1 MAAEQATGLRG
12 RTAIVT
18 GAASG
23 IGRAIALRLALAGAA
38 VVVADVA
45 AAPWH
50 GGVPTAQLITDRHGS
65 AVFVECDLADTAAI
79 DRLTTDAAARF
90 GRIDI
95 VVNNAAISV
104 GKGLT
109 ETGDDEWQR
118 VLAVNLT
125 GAFAL
130 CRSAVRHMLDQPPRG
145 EVRGRIINIT
155 SQHGMVA
162 APQDVAYG
170 VSKAALAQLTRQI
183 AVEYAPQGIVCNAV
197 APGKIETGPT
207 ERATDPCWREYWTSR
222 TPWPRLGRP
231 EDVAGTVLFLAGD
244 DASYLTG
251 ASLLV
256 DGGWMAG

>member
-1 MAAEQATGLRG
+1 
-12 RTAIVT
+12 
-18 GAASG
+18 
-23 IGRAIALRLALAGAA
+23 
-38 VVVADVA
+38 
-45 AAPWH
+45 
-50 GGVPTAQLITDRHGS
+50 
-65 AVFVECDLADTAAI
+65 
-79 DRLTTDAAARF
+79 
-90 GRIDI
+90 
-95 VVNNAAISV
+95 
-104 GKGLT
+104 
-109 ETGDDEWQR
+109 

-125 GAFAL
+125 GAFGL
-130 CRSAVRHMLDQPPRG
+130 CRSAVRHMLGQPPRG

-162 APQDVAYG
+162 APEDVAYG

-183 AVEYAPQGIVCNAV
+183 AVEYAPHGIVCNAV

-207 ERATDPCWREYWTSR
+207 ERAGDPRWRDYWTSR

-231 EDVAGTVLFLAGD
+231 EDVAAAVQFLASD